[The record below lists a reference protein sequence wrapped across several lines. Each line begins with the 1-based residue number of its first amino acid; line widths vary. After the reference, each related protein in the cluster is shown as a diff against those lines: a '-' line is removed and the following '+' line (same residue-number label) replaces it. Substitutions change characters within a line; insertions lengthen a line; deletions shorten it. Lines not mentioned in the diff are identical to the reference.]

1 MANPHPEQVSPK
13 DLSVSPAAATV
24 YTLAISLPLVAGLI
38 AVYAALSPGPS
49 PLTALATP
57 IQSLLFMA
65 ALLLG
70 IFLHEMIHAL
80 GWAYFGRLPL
90 RRIRFGFHAR
100 TMTPYAHAV
109 DPMPARAYRLGAVL
123 PALVLGALPYVV
135 GTSLG
140 SLATA
145 FFGTVYIF
153 AAGGDLLVLWLMR
166 KLDARV
172 LVQDHPSR
180 VGCTV
185 VEMDQG

>member
-1 MANPHPEQVSPK
+1 MPNANQELARGE
-13 DLSVSPAAATV
+13 DLSVSPAAATA

-38 AVYAALSPGPS
+38 AVYAALSPGPAS
-49 PLTALATP
+49 LTGIVSP
-57 IQSLLFMA
+57 IQILLFMP
-65 ALLLG
+65 ALVLG
-70 IFLHEMIHAL
+70 IPLHEMIHAL
-80 GWAYFGRLPL
+80 GWACFGRVPL

-109 DPMPARAYRLGAVL
+109 DPMPARAYRLGGVL
-123 PALVLGALPYVV
+123 PALVLGALPYVI

-140 SLATA
+140 SLPIA
-145 FFGTVYIF
+145 FFGMVYIF

-166 KLDARV
+166 KVDGRV

-185 VEMDQG
+185 VEMEQD